1 MAENT
6 LADTV
11 RQAIRQPRSLQVS
24 ALPLFYPIVEALG
37 LRQVVNQLCPTQADL
52 DLGLVLLGLVLNRLL
67 APRPLYQVNQWVAQ
81 SVLCLS
87 LDLDPRQWYDQ
98 RLGRALDALYAHLGE
113 LWARLVIRAI
123 QVWQLDLS
131 ILHWDITSFYF
142 TGAYTDS
149 RLLRRGYS
157 RDQRPDSKQI
167 NLEADV
173 THGTRVPIGYRVLP
187 GQTAD
192 ITTPP
197 EHLAAW
203 LRLLARPELVALN
216 VHPLLVS
223 DCKLLTPEAVQGCAQ
238 HQLFY
243 LGPLADG
250 LAVRRVLRS
259 VSEDEL
265 AQHELAYRPKR
276 QAQRADFIAYRGV
289 WRAFTFQVKG
299 LAAPE
304 AAPGKTERFSAR
316 VLVVWSAGKARLDV
330 QKRRTYLK
338 RLLDGLERIRRQ
350 LNRGRYAARD
360 YVVEQLAQVRRG
372 NPAKRLVSVEL
383 QGSDGQLRLSFHLD
397 RERVAAAQALDGRY
411 ALATNAEHLSA
422 DAALSIFKAQDDVE
436 KQFSA
441 VKGPL
446 AVRPM
451 FLHTDE
457 RIEGLVCVNL
467 LALLVRAIL
476 GLQCQQAGLRLS
488 LQRLLAEF
496 ATWQAIDLTLR
507 NGEHVVQLTTPS
519 RTHIQVLNALGV
531 PSCERYLTTLPVVQG

>member
-11 RQAIRQPRSLQVS
+11 RQAIRQPRTLQVS

-37 LRQVVNQLCPTQADL
+37 LRQVVNQVCPTQADL
-52 DLGLVLLGLVLNRLL
+52 DLGLVLLVLVLNRLL
-67 APRPLYQVNQWVAQ
+67 SPRPLYQVNQWVEQ
-81 SVLCLS
+81 SVLRLS

-113 LWARLVIRAI
+113 LWARLVIRAV
-123 QVWQLDLS
+123 QVWHLDLS

-157 RDQRPDSKQI
+157 RDQRPDTKQI

-197 EHLAAW
+197 EHLAAL

-223 DCKLLTPEAVQGCAQ
+223 DGKLLTPEAVQGCEH

-243 LGPLADG
+243 LGPLADS
-250 LAVRRVLRS
+250 LAVRRVLHS
-259 VSEDEL
+259 VSADEL
-265 AQHELAYRPKR
+265 TQHELAYRPKR
-276 QAQRADFIAYRGV
+276 QAQRADFIPYRGV
-289 WRAFTFQVKG
+289 WRPFTFKVPR
-299 LAAPE
+299 LAATAEAKAKPE
-304 AAPGKTERFSAR
+304 WFSAR
-316 VLVVWSAGKARLDV
+316 VLVVWSAGKACLDV

-350 LNRGRYAARD
+350 LNQGRYAARD
-360 YVVEQLAQVRRG
+360 YGVEQLAQLRRG
-372 NPAKRLVSVEL
+372 NPANPR
-383 QGSDGQLRLSFHLD
+383 GHG
-397 RERVAAAQALDGRY
+397 G
-411 ALATNAEHLSA
+411 
-422 DAALSIFKAQDDVE
+422 
-436 KQFSA
+436 
-441 VKGPL
+441 
-446 AVRPM
+446 
-451 FLHTDE
+451 
-457 RIEGLVCVNL
+457 
-467 LALLVRAIL
+467 
-476 GLQCQQAGLRLS
+476 
-488 LQRLLAEF
+488 
-496 ATWQAIDLTLR
+496 W
-507 NGEHVVQLTTPS
+507 
-519 RTHIQVLNALGV
+519 
-531 PSCERYLTTLPVVQG
+531 